1 MYRIMISDKKEEVLC
16 AKQHGIEFIMVD
28 LEVEGKIHRQKN
40 LDAHFTSHNL
50 DSVTSVRN
58 ILGANSNTKLLV
70 RCNPYSEK
78 SFKELNLILKC
89 KADYIMLPMFKT
101 SEEVKS
107 FINIIEDKASVI
119 LLCETRD
126 SLKNFNSIVK
136 LLSKNDLIHF
146 GLNDLSLE
154 LGFNFPFDIL
164 KAKIL
169 DGVCDLCNKNNIR
182 FGIGGIGNPLTD
194 SIVSPEIIL
203 QEHHRLNSS
212 GYILS
217 RSFKNYCIENGK
229 FSCAKFYESLKSL
242 NKLYQKILKT

>member
-1 MYRIMISDKKEEVLC
+1 MYRILISDKNEEVLC
-16 AKQHGIEFIMVD
+16 AKQHGIEFVMVD
-28 LEVEGKIHRQKN
+28 LEVEGKIERQKN

-50 DSVTSVRN
+50 ESVANVRN
-58 ILGANSNTKLLV
+58 ILGDNSNTKLLV
-70 RCNPYSEK
+70 RCNPYSQN
-78 SFKELNLILKC
+78 SRKELNLILERG
-89 KADYIMLPMFKT
+89 ADSIMLPMYKT
-101 SEEVKS
+101 SEEVKLFKDIVES
-107 FINIIEDKASVI
+107 KASVI
-119 LLCETRD
+119 LLSETRD
-126 SLKNFNSIVK
+126 SLKNFNSIIK
-136 LLSKNDLIHF
+136 LLSEDDLIHF

-154 LGFNFPFDIL
+154 LGYGFPFDIL

-217 RSFKNYCIENGK
+217 RSFKNYCIENDK
-229 FSCAKFYESLKSL
+229 FSSLKFSNSL
-242 NKLYQKILKT
+242 KAINNLYQKILNS